1 MATSSS
7 NLVHSLTE
15 WIHKIKCKGFDHFL
29 EYENVK
35 DKFIKYKCLSFNKN
49 YSNKIDKDLK
59 KRFKNTFTIS
69 NNHINKFIF
78 LLRKGVYPFMSIW
91 MNQKKYNEILREK
104 EEFWSNLKMED
115 ITDANYMQ
123 IARVFKDFE
132 MKNVGE
138 YHDLYLKGLHY
149 YIYHKILIKT
159 KNRQILGCK

>member
-159 KNRQILGCK
+159 KNRQIFGCK